1 MRSVSVPGSAAP
13 KITGSRVVAIGESRS
28 VMTSAATG
36 LSQNTQSAQFV
47 PDHGGVLYA
56 HETMTAPED
65 EDLLSYVQCVGL
77 DSDLDPGGCVPS
89 AHVESDPRCVSAIPR
104 GFDRDMHL
112 PVISLVQRAVSDSL
126 ASFIDVLGKHVSSG
140 APDVFWPDPVK
151 PRAPLAQDRVS
162 PAITCQ
168 LVFSQREDEQDLTQ
182 AAGHP
187 VKISTGEL
195 VGVKDGGLAS
205 AIVSSFIA
213 VLTAVIGSDHVAEYL
228 LLNSLDPH
236 AVLDVGDNKSEV
248 SLLKIEDG
256 TDSDTEG
263 IGLCNPGA

>member
-1 MRSVSVPGSAAP
+1 MTLLARFACCVVGGARVPTFRDDPSGWGVGPVTDGVPTIRRARARRERRRSSLRSVSVPGSAAP

-112 PVISLVQRAVSDSL
+112 PVISLVPSVPS
-126 ASFIDVLGKHVSSG
+126 
-140 APDVFWPDPVK
+140 
-151 PRAPLAQDRVS
+151 
-162 PAITCQ
+162 
-168 LVFSQREDEQDLTQ
+168 
-182 AAGHP
+182 
-187 VKISTGEL
+187 
-195 VGVKDGGLAS
+195 
-205 AIVSSFIA
+205 
-213 VLTAVIGSDHVAEYL
+213 LTAL
-228 LLNSLDPH
+228 Q
-236 AVLDVGDNKSEV
+236 V
-248 SLLKIEDG
+248 SL
-256 TDSDTEG
+256 T
-263 IGLCNPGA
+263 C